1 MDITAAK
8 AEERVEARPRPGA
21 VAAWLFT
28 CCGLIF
34 LMVVVGG
41 VTRLTLSG
49 LSITEWRPVIGV
61 VPPLSV
67 ADWAAE
73 FAKYQQ
79 IPEYR
84 LVHYGMT
91 LEEFKSI
98 YWWEYAHRL
107 LGRLIGVAFAIPF
120 IWFLLRGRLP
130 RRLVPPL
137 CGILLLGFAQ
147 GALGWYMV
155 ESGLADR
162 PEVSQYRLVAHLA
175 LALAI
180 YAAILWVALG
190 IVGRAPH
197 PTPLPASG
205 EREGPAKREGEG
217 QSGVAVSVSWVLWRR
232 AGDAVLLLVA
242 VTILAGGF
250 VAGTRAGLVY
260 NTFPLMD
267 GRVVPEGYAE
277 LHPFARN
284 WFENVTAVQFDHRL
298 LAIAAAVV
306 VLLVWALGWR
316 AGLSK
321 PVRAALHGLA
331 AVSVLQVALGITTL
345 VLVAPIALAAAHQAG
360 AVLLLTAAIVFRHT
374 LRRVAPID
382 AEAPAPI

>member
-1 MDITAAK
+1 LDITVEREHSKEAA
-8 AEERVEARPRPGA
+8 RDRLVSVA
-21 VAAWLFT
+21 VWLFV

-49 LSITEWRPVIGV
+49 LSITEWRPVVGI

-73 FAKYQQ
+73 FAKYKE

-91 LEEFKSI
+91 LDEFKGI

-120 IWFLLRGRLP
+120 FWFLLQRRLP

-162 PEVSQYRLVAHLA
+162 VEVSQYRLVAHLA

-180 YAAILWVALG
+180 YAATLWVALG
-190 IVGRAPH
+190 IMRGITPH
-197 PTPLPASG
+197 AHPSPLA
-205 EREGPAKREGEG
+205 GEG
-217 QSGVAVSVSWVLWRR
+217 RVGAGWRR
-232 AGDAVLLLVA
+232 AAETVLFLVA
-242 VTILAGGF
+242 VTISAGGF

-267 GRVVPEGYAE
+267 GRVVPESYAL
-277 LHPFARN
+277 LHPFVLN

-298 LAIAAAVV
+298 LAAVTAIVIA
-306 VLLVWALGWR
+306 LVWLAGWR
-316 AGLSK
+316 AGLPK

-331 AVSVLQVALGITTL
+331 AVALLQVALGIATL
-345 VLVAPIALAAAHQAG
+345 LLVVPIALAAAHQAG
-360 AVLLLTAAIVFRHT
+360 AVLLLTVAVVFRHT
-374 LRRVAPID
+374 LRRVAPMD
-382 AEAPAPI
+382 AQAPAPI

>member
-162 PEVSQYRLVAHLA
+162 VEVSQYRLVGHLA

-345 VLVAPIALAAAHQAG
+345 VLVVPIALAAAHQAG

-374 LRRVAPID
+374 LRRVAPMD